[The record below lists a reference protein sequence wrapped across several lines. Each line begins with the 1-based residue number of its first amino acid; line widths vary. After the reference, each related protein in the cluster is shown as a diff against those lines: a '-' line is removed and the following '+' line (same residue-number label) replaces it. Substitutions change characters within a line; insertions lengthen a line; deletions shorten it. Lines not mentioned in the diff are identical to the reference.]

1 MGNKAYRL
9 TFLPLFE
16 DDLNE
21 IVDYITFELKNPEAA
36 NRLVDAVEAALMKRL
51 DNPIAFAPYQSM
63 KERTHRYYR
72 INVHNYCIFYVVI
85 EDVMEVRRIIYKKR
99 NIDNIIW
106 YYPCQ
111 NRTKSFDRDFL
122 LTNKY

>member
-1 MGNKAYRL
+1 MGNKVYKL
-9 TFLPLFE
+9 SFLPLFE
-16 DDLNE
+16 NDLNE

-63 KERTHRYYR
+63 KERAHRYYR

-99 NIDNIIW
+99 NIDNII
-106 YYPCQ
+106 
-111 NRTKSFDRDFL
+111 
-122 LTNKY
+122 

>member
-1 MGNKAYRL
+1 MGNKVYRL
-9 TFLPLFE
+9 SFLPLFE
-16 DDLNE
+16 NDLNE

-85 EDVMEVRRIIYKKR
+85 EDVMEVRHIYYNR
-99 NIDNIIW
+99 RDLQNILND
-106 YYPCQ
+106 
-111 NRTKSFDRDFL
+111 
-122 LTNKY
+122 